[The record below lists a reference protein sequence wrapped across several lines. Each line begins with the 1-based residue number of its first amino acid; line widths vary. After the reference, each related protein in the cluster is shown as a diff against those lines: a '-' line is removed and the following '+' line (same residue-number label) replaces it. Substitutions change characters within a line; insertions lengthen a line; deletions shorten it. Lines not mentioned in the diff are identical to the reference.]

1 MRKIEELIS
10 YYYGFENV
18 NTIKKGCKYVFQYND
33 NNYVLSPLIRQKN
46 EIIEI
51 YKFFNDKKR
60 SDKILKNKFNDIIT
74 NIYGTDYILTE
85 KYENLGKKIFFDQIM
100 EENGKYDDTSSDFLK
115 DIDHSNWD
123 ILWSTKVDYIE
134 YQIKHIENKFPMLVK
149 YVGYYMGMAENAISY
164 FKNIFE
170 RYLKYQLKTISHIRI
185 VDENFNDPQNI
196 IIDFPSRDVAEY
208 LKYMFFSNLRTQCS
222 KKNIKSFFDK
232 ITLNDIEL
240 ELVYARMLFPTFF
253 FDSCDM
259 IINTNADEKMI
270 LSLVNRADEY
280 EDYIKDIYDVINLQK
295 KIPRITWI

>member
-33 NNYVLSPLIRQKN
+33 NNYVLSPLMRQKN

-74 NIYGTDYILTE
+74 NIYGADYILTE

-100 EENGKYDDTSSDFLK
+100 EENGKYDDTSGEFLK

-149 YVGYYMGMAENAISY
+149 YVDYYIGMAENAISY

-170 RYLKYQLKTISHIRI
+170 RYQKYQLKTISHIRI
-185 VDENFNDPQNI
+185 VDEDFNDPQNI
-196 IIDFPSRDVAEY
+196 IIDYPSRDVSEY
-208 LKYMFFSNLRTQCS
+208 LKYIFFNNSRIKYS
-222 KKNIKSFFDK
+222 KNNIKSFFNK

>member
-1 MRKIEELIS
+1 M
-10 YYYGFENV
+10 
-18 NTIKKGCKYVFQYND
+18 IKKGCKYVFQYND

-100 EENGKYDDTSSDFLK
+100 EENGKYDDTSSEFLK

-149 YVGYYMGMAENAISY
+149 YVDYYIGMAENAISY

-222 KKNIKSFFDK
+222 KKNIKLFFDK

>member
-149 YVGYYMGMAENAISY
+149 YVGYYIGMAENAISY

-208 LKYMFFSNLRTQCS
+208 LKYMIFSNLRTQCS